1 MAWYPPSTF
10 EGSDETLLN
19 SNQTRQF
26 FGDVSAMWIN
36 RRERERDE
44 AERLNPGSGFPV
56 ARRIANR
63 KYWQLG
69 ELRKY
74 RDAQPRPDVGE
85 CSLPP
90 RSARRLTHQHRNKG
104 RPCSRGERPFFRA
117 CPAWECRA

>member
-1 MAWYPPSTF
+1 MAWYAPSTF

-56 ARRIANR
+56 ARRIAKR
-63 KYWQLG
+63 KYWKLG
-69 ELRKY
+69 ELREY
-74 RDAQPRPDVGE
+74 RDAQPRPVVGE
-85 CSLPP
+85 CTLPP
-90 RSARRLTHQHRNKG
+90 PKRKASTDDLTSN
-104 RPCSRGERPFFRA
+104 SSE
-117 CPAWECRA
+117 